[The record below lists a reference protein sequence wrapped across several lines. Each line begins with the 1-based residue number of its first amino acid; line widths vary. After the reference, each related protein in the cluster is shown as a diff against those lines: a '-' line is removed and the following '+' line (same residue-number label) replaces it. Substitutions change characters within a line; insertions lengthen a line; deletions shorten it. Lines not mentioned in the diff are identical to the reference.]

1 VLLSAGQHLY
11 LETGRIGQQELA
23 VPDESSPVQLQG
35 SKRSAPVHARVG
47 VPDPEATATVTV
59 YLRGVAEQ
67 PSAGRLSRE
76 EYAATYGATSA
87 DVDAVRRFA
96 EDHGLTVGAVDLGRR
111 SVELTGSVQA
121 LSVAFGTTVAL
132 YRAPDGTV
140 YRGREDALYV
150 PAYLD
155 GVITGVF
162 GLDERPQA
170 HPHFRPR
177 ADAATQYTPPE
188 VAGAY
193 AFPADLTGTGEC
205 IALIE
210 LGGGFRTDDLSAY
223 FSTLKIAAPTVEAVP
238 VGSGQNQPGT
248 ANGPDG
254 EVMLDIEVAGSVAP
268 GATIAVYFA
277 PNTDQ
282 GFVDAVSTAIHD
294 TTRKPSVVSISW
306 GSAESTWTNQAMTQM
321 EQTFAAAAAMSVTVT
336 VAAGDNGST
345 DGVTDGLQ
353 HVDFPASA
361 PHALGCGGTNLEIN
375 GTTIVSETVWN
386 DGPGQGAGGG
396 GISDFFPVPSYQAS
410 AKIPASVNPG
420 NNVGRGVPDVCG
432 DADPDTGYTIRVD
445 GKTTVI
451 GGTSAVAPLWAGL
464 VALLN
469 QGFGQPVG
477 FLQPFLYSTA
487 GLATL
492 HDIVNGSN
500 GAYNAAPGWDA
511 CTGLGSPDGS
521 ALLAALK
528 AAPAPSPSST
538 ASPSPTPTPTPT

>member
-1 VLLSAGQHLY
+1 
-11 LETGRIGQQELA
+11 
-23 VPDESSPVQLQG
+23 
-35 SKRSAPVHARVG
+35 

-59 YLRGVAEQ
+59 YLRGAAEQ
-67 PSAGRLSRE
+67 PSSGRLSRE
-76 EYAATYGATSA
+76 EYAATYGAASA
-87 DVDAVRRFA
+87 DVDAVRSFA
-96 EDHGLTVGAVDLGRR
+96 EEHGLTAGAVDLGRR
-111 SVELTGSVQA
+111 SVELTGSLQA
-121 LSVAFGTTVAL
+121 LSDAFGTTVAL

-140 YRGREDALYV
+140 YRGREEALYV
-150 PAYLD
+150 PADLV

-170 HPHFRPR
+170 QPHFRPR
-177 ADAATQYTPPE
+177 ADAPIQYTPPE
-188 VAGAY
+188 VAAAY
-193 AFPADLTGTGEC
+193 GFPADLTGTGEC

-210 LGGGFRTDDLSAY
+210 LGGGFRTEDLSAY
-223 FSTLKIAAPTVEAVP
+223 FSTLKIAEPTVEAVP

-306 GSAESTWTNQAMTQM
+306 GSAESTWTSQAMTQM

-361 PHALGCGGTNLEIN
+361 PHALGCGGTSLEI
-375 GTTIVSETVWN
+375 TVTSIASETVWN

-396 GISDFFPVPSYQAS
+396 GISDAFQVPSYQAS
-410 AKIPASVNPG
+410 AQIPASVNPG

-445 GKTTVI
+445 GETTVI

-469 QGFGQPVG
+469 QGLGQPVG
-477 FLQPFLYSTA
+477 FLHPFLYSA
-487 GLATL
+487 ARVATL
-492 HDIVNGSN
+492 HDIVAGSN

-521 ALLAALK
+521 ALLAALR
-528 AAPAPSPSST
+528 AAPPPPP
-538 ASPSPTPTPTPT
+538 SPSPTPAPAPSATST